1 MYRTYIYTLIPSYRN
16 QQNEFIN
23 YSQSANPQ
31 ESCYSLG
38 NQIYSE
44 IPMFFFQKQE
54 EKDIR
59 KEKKIL
65 RDK

>member
-1 MYRTYIYTLIPSYRN
+1 MPLYRN

-23 YSQSANPQ
+23 YPQSANPQ
-31 ESCYSLG
+31 VSCYSLG

-44 IPMFFFQKQE
+44 IPMFFFQKQD

-59 KEKKIL
+59 EENKIE
-65 RDK
+65 R